1 MKPWSMAVKA
11 VIRDESGR
19 FLLVRRSANSTNSP
33 GCWEWPGGKMDPG
46 EDFVK
51 AVLRETREET
61 GLDVEVTGLAGA
73 TAFETSKASVV
84 LLCMEA
90 RIVGGKIALSDE
102 HDALDWVRPDDLERR
117 RLFEG
122 VESFMIDYA
131 SHDGRN

>member
-1 MKPWSMAVKA
+1 MKPWFMAVKA

-33 GCWEWPGGKMDPG
+33 GCWEWPGGKIDPG

-51 AVLRETREET
+51 AILRETRMET

-73 TAFETSKASVV
+73 TAFETSKANVV

-102 HDALDWVRPDDLERR
+102 HDALDWARPHELERR

-122 VESFMIDYA
+122 AEDFMIDYA
-131 SHDGRN
+131 SRGGRH